1 MSMCPSCATG
11 PGRPFGHKDG
21 FSLYTCETC
30 ELTYVA
36 PMPTTAELSEFYR
49 EYYKTGQYRQKL
61 DSKVR
66 RARRRIRRVKRRVG
80 GSRFID
86 VGCNVGF
93 AVEAA
98 RQCGFEALGIDIDAV
113 AIDEARSLFSD
124 CRFEHCS
131 AEAVAA
137 SGQQYDVVYCS
148 EVIEHLPDVAVFLQ
162 AIRKLVAERGLVFI
176 TTPDLGHR
184 SVRRDPYAVDFIR
197 PPEHLLYFTRRSI
210 ERVMR
215 RQGFTRVGFQQS
227 LKPTLKVLAR

>member
-1 MSMCPSCATG
+1 MSICPSCDAS
-11 PGRPFGHKDG
+11 PGRPFGTRDG
-21 FSLYTCETC
+21 FSLFTCEAC
-30 ELTYVA
+30 ELTYVD
-36 PMPTTAELSEFYR
+36 PMPTTEELAEFYR
-49 EYYKTGQYRQKL
+49 DYYKTRQYRQKI

-66 RARRRIRRVKRRVG
+66 RARRRIRRVKKGMV

-98 RQCGFEALGIDIDAV
+98 RQCGLQALGIDIDAV
-113 AIDEARSLFSD
+113 AIGEARTLFPD
-124 CRFEHCS
+124 CRFEHSS
-131 AEAVAA
+131 AEAIA
-137 SGQQYDVVYCS
+137 SADQRFDVVYCS
-148 EVIEHLPDVAVFLQ
+148 EVIEHLPNVVSFLQ
-162 AIRKLVAERGLVFI
+162 AIQKLVTEDGLVFI

-184 SVRRDPYAVDFIR
+184 SVRSNPYAGEFIR

-215 RQGFTRVGFQQS
+215 RHGFSYIRFQRS

>member
-1 MSMCPSCATG
+1 MSTCPSCAAG

-21 FSLYTCETC
+21 FSLYTCEMC
-30 ELTYVA
+30 ELTFVD
-36 PMPTTAELSEFYR
+36 PMPTAAELSEFYR
-49 EYYKTGQYRQKL
+49 EYYKTDQYRRKL

-66 RARRRIRRVKRRVG
+66 RARRRIRRVKRRVDG
-80 GSRFID
+80 LRFID

-98 RQCGFEALGIDIDAV
+98 RQCGFESLGIDIDAV

-131 AEAVAA
+131 VEAVAA
-137 SGQQYDVVYCS
+137 SGRQYDVVYCS

-162 AIRKLVAERGLVFI
+162 AILKLVAENGLVFI

-184 SVRRDPYAVDFIR
+184 SIRRDPYAADFIR

-215 RQGFTRVGFQQS
+215 RQGFTRVRFQQS
-227 LKPTLKVLAR
+227 FKPTLKVLAR

>member
-1 MSMCPSCATG
+1 MSTCPSCAAG

-21 FSLYTCETC
+21 FSLYTCEMC
-30 ELTYVA
+30 ELTFVD
-36 PMPTTAELSEFYR
+36 PMPTAAELSEFYR
-49 EYYKTGQYRQKL
+49 EYYKTGQYRRKL

-66 RARRRIRRVKRRVG
+66 RARRRIRRVKRRVDG
-80 GSRFID
+80 LRFID

-131 AEAVAA
+131 VEAVAA
-137 SGQQYDVVYCS
+137 SGRQYDVVYCS

-162 AIRKLVAERGLVFI
+162 AILKLVAENGLVFV

-184 SVRRDPYAVDFIR
+184 LIRRDPYAADFIR

-215 RQGFTRVGFQQS
+215 RQGFTRVRFQQS
-227 LKPTLKVLAR
+227 FKPTLKVLAR

>member
-1 MSMCPSCATG
+1 MSVCPSCDAG
-11 PGRPFGHKDG
+11 PGRPFGNKEG

-30 ELTYVA
+30 DLTYVD
-36 PMPTTAELSEFYR
+36 PMPSTAELAEFYR
-49 EYYKTGQYRQKL
+49 EYYKTRQYRQKL

-66 RARRRIRRVKRRVG
+66 RARRRIRRIKRGVG

-98 RQCGFEALGIDIDAV
+98 RQCGFQARGIDIDAV
-113 AIDEARSLFSD
+113 AIGEARTLFPD
-124 CRFEHCS
+124 CQFEHS
-131 AEAVAA
+131 SVEALA
-137 SGQQYDVVYCS
+137 SSGRQYDVVYCS
-148 EVIEHLPDVAVFLQ
+148 EVIEHLPNFAVFLQ
-162 AIRKLVAERGLVFI
+162 AIRKLVTEDGLVFI

-184 SVRRDPYAVDFIR
+184 SVRRDPYAGDFIR
-197 PPEHLLYFTRRSI
+197 PPEHLLYFTRKSI

-215 RQGFTRVGFQQS
+215 RQGFTRVRFQRS